1 VFLIEGSYTLYTMK
15 KTASRKRRGL
25 IGLRLGLAIFVLL
38 TVFAIFELTALAVP
52 TADKFGVDDA
62 SGLIGTYVTVPVNI
76 TNTSNGPILG
86 VVFNIEYDKTVINV
100 TGVSRGTLTSNWNF
114 LGFNNSVTWGTR
126 VSLTGASAYAIQNGS
141 SGSVVLLNFRVIGG
155 APYKTDMNLSDIQLS
170 DPSGNVGPA
179 PPKNGTFYATGTLF
193 DTGQGS
199 YPSISG
205 IHNGTITPNCD
216 ISVHTLYM
224 YSCEGTGG
232 HTEYVWIQG
241 HGVNESALWDGYND
255 DYQTINFTNTFK
267 LLEGKKYNY
276 TIKTG
281 SYPQIVHEHSKNV
294 TGGEIT
300 CTQFTDANGEIYYDW
315 IPAIMFV

>member
-1 VFLIEGSYTLYTMK
+1 MK

-25 IGLRLGLAIFVLL
+25 IGLRGGLAIFGLL
-38 TVFAIFELTALAVP
+38 TVFAIFELTALAAP
-52 TADKFGVDDA
+52 TADNFGVDDA
-62 SGLIGTYVTVPVNI
+62 NGLIGTYVTVPVNI
-76 TNTSNGPILG
+76 TNTSSGPILG
-86 VVFNIEYDKTVINV
+86 IVFNIAYDKTVINV
-100 TGVSRGTLTSNWNF
+100 TGVSRGTLTSNWGN
-114 LGFNNSVTWGTR
+114 LGFNNNFAWGTR
-126 VSLTGASAYAIQNGS
+126 VLLSGPSAHAILNGS

-170 DPSGNVGPA
+170 DPSGNEGPA
-179 PPKNGTFYATGTLF
+179 PVKNGTFYTTGTLF

-205 IHNGTITPNCD
+205 IHIGTITPNAD
-216 ISVHTLYM
+216 ITVHTLYT

-241 HGVNESALWDGYND
+241 HGVNESASWNGYND
-255 DYQTINFTNTFK
+255 EYQNINFTNTFK
-267 LLEGKKYNY
+267 LREGKKYNY

-281 SYPQIVHEHSKNV
+281 SYPQIVHEHRINV

-300 CTQFTDANGEIYYDW
+300 CTKFTDANGEIYDDW
-315 IPAIMFV
+315 VPAIRFV

>member
-1 VFLIEGSYTLYTMK
+1 MK
-15 KTASRKRRGL
+15 KTESRKRRGL

-38 TVFAIFELTALAVP
+38 TVFALFELTALAAP

-62 SGLIGTYVTVPVNI
+62 NGLIGTYVTVPVNI
-76 TNTSNGPILG
+76 TNTSNSPILG
-86 VVFNIEYDKTVINV
+86 IVFNIAYDKTVINV
-100 TGVSRGTLTSNWNF
+100 TGVSRGTLTSNWGN
-114 LGFNNSVTWGTR
+114 LGFNNDFVWGTR
-126 VSLTGASAYAIQNGS
+126 VSLTGPAAYAIQNGS
-141 SGSVVLLNFRVIGG
+141 SGSVVLLNFRVIDS

-170 DPSGNVGPA
+170 DPSGNEGPA
-179 PPKNGTFYATGTLF
+179 PVKNGTFYATGTLF
-193 DTGQGS
+193 DTGPGT

-205 IHNGTITPNCD
+205 THIGTITPNCD
-216 ISVHTLYM
+216 ITVHTLYT

-241 HGVNESALWDGYND
+241 PNVNESASWDGYND
-255 DYQTINFTNTFK
+255 EYQNIEFENPFK
-267 LLEGKKYNY
+267 LIEGKKYNY

-300 CTQFTDANGEIYYDW
+300 CTQFTDANGAIYDDC